1 MRLLCNHN
9 DNTINKDNDNYVTM
23 DQKLFLEKLTEVADW
38 HWEEYPG
45 NPYHKKR
52 TSDYTDVPAPQ
63 YAHIDRVKPRPC
75 PHNAEPIRYSNGK
88 KKAAQCE
95 WRCEIKSHE
104 DQKVLIQRCNNCG
117 GLMSQKGIFIPKPD
131 HYRYAEI
138 ILRTD
143 KLAK

>member
-1 MRLLCNHN
+1 
-9 DNTINKDNDNYVTM
+9 M

-38 HWEEYPG
+38 HWENYAG
-45 NPYHKKR
+45 ATYASKSSRWDHNG
-52 TSDYTDVPAPQ
+52 DNPQ
-63 YAHIDRVKPRPC
+63 YPHLDRVKPRPC
-75 PHNAEPIRYSNGK
+75 PHNAEPIRYLNGK
-88 KKAAQCE
+88 KKPAQCE

-143 KLAK
+143 KEAK